1 MPRSARNAARSDC
14 GTAAAPVPSGVADLV
29 EDLFGRGKFPPFI
42 LRSQIY
48 YILW

>member
-1 MPRSARNAARSDC
+1 MPRSARSATRSDC
-14 GTAAAPVPSGVADLV
+14 GAPAAPVPRRAVDLS
-29 EDLFGRGKFPPFI
+29 GRGDFPPFI